1 MTTVTAEGQAHRG
14 HFLGLPGPFSPEE
27 LALTSLPCCRP
38 GGSGARAGY
47 LPMASRHMTITAVLN
62 CSMLFWMTMPSMARP
77 V

>member
-14 HFLGLPGPFSPEE
+14 HFLGPFSPEE

-47 LPMASRHMTITAVLN
+47 LPMASRHMTMTAVLN